1 MRKLARYV
9 LYLLIAA
16 IVGGAIVFVWAMQRD
31 IDVSTPEAREQHRKS
46 MVLGCKVRLPALQKT
61 DPALAGL
68 EIPVAVAD
76 AACGC
81 AADRLLETHGADGS
95 IKPADVSDMEIDA
108 AERAC
113 LLQAMAP
120 G

>member
-9 LYLLIAA
+9 LSLLIVA
-16 IVGGAIVFVWAMQRD
+16 IVGGAILFVWAMQSD
-31 IDVSTPEAREQHRKS
+31 IDVATPEAREQYRKS

-68 EIPVAVAD
+68 EIPTEVAD
-76 AACGC
+76 AACYC
-81 AADRLLETHGADGS
+81 AVDRLLETHGVDGS
-95 IKPADVSDMEIDA
+95 IRPADVSDMETDA

-113 LLQAMAP
+113 LMQAMAP

>member
-9 LYLLIAA
+9 LYLLMAA

-31 IDVSTPEAREQHRKS
+31 IDVSTPAAREQQKKS

-68 EIPVAVAD
+68 EIPVSVAD
-76 AACGC
+76 TACGC
-81 AADRLLETHGADGS
+81 AADRLLEAHGADGT
-95 IKPADVSDMEIDA
+95 IRPTDVSDIEIDA